1 MKSIRHSFAVAVL
14 FLVLPFF
21 SGCQA
26 NLEWYVRNLSSYPV
40 TLVLRYDMRSDKYRK
55 NFLPLKKTK
64 VEYKNEIL
72 KINYNTSGLL
82 TDSLQL
88 QAINDSVYQ
97 LVIPGE
103 STVELSPVIPTDYN
117 YAKNVVAEFY
127 QGGKIYAINTT
138 SVFEKHSNLHT
149 AGGLTLKN
157 LVYFDY
163 PISKKVKW

>member
-1 MKSIRHSFAVAVL
+1 MKPIRTPFALVFL
-14 FLVLPFF
+14 FLVMPFF

-26 NLEWYVRNLSSYPV
+26 NLQWYVRNLSSHAV
-40 TLVLRYDMRSDKYRK
+40 TLVLRYDTRTDKYRK

-64 VEYKNEIL
+64 VDYKNELL
-72 KINYNTSGLL
+72 KINYNTSALL
-82 TDSLQL
+82 TDSLPL
-88 QAINDSVYQ
+88 RAVSDSVYQ
-97 LVIPGE
+97 LVIPAE

-117 YAKNVVAEFY
+117 YAKNVVFEFY
-127 QGGKIYAINTT
+127 QDGKIFAINTS

-163 PISKKVKW
+163 PISKKIKW